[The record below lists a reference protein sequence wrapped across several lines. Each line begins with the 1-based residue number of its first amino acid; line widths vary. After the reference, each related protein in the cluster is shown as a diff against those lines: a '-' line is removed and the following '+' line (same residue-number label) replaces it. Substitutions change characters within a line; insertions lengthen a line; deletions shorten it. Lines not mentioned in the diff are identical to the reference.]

1 VAQAS
6 LGRRGYKLLTEGVVV
21 VLSILIAFGLDAWW
35 DGRQQASELRQE
47 LTNVLV
53 ETENKRSDVAAQTRL
68 LEGVVRG
75 ANVLLEI
82 MDAHPGDS
90 WVLVPDTVAYWAS
103 RLPTLNPRL
112 SALDGLIASGL
123 LASITDPD
131 LRLALVRLNGE
142 MEDAVTELERMR
154 SVFFSV
160 HSLELGREGF
170 DIAPITRLV
179 EVGGE
184 IQEGDPLPTM
194 GQVRYPN
201 RVTVRNHTR
210 ERRVV
215 VQGTLRGFRAL
226 AEELA
231 AIEAQIAAYLAT

>member
-6 LGRRGYKLLTEGVVV
+6 LGGRGYKLLTEGVVV

-35 DGRQQASELRQE
+35 DARQQASELRQE

-53 ETENKRSDVAAQTRL
+53 EAENKRSDVAAKTRL
-68 LEGVVRG
+68 LEGVVGG
-75 ANVLLEI
+75 ASVLLEV
-82 MDAHPGDS
+82 MDAHPGDP

-103 RLPTLNPRL
+103 RLPTLNPRM

-123 LASITDPD
+123 LPSIADPD
-131 LRLALVRLNGE
+131 LRSALVRLNGE

-179 EVGGE
+179 
-184 IQEGDPLPTM
+184 DLPTM

-231 AIEAQIAAYLAT
+231 AIEAQIATYLGT

>member
-1 VAQAS
+1 MAQEN
-6 LGRRGYKLLTEGVVV
+6 LRRRGRYLLAEGVVV
-21 VLSILIAFGLDAWW
+21 VLSILTAFGLDAWW
-35 DGRQQASELRQE
+35 DGRQQASELRLE
-47 LTNVLV
+47 LTNVLR
-53 ETENKRSDVAAQTRL
+53 EIEDKRNDVVAQARL

-75 ANVLLEI
+75 ATALLEV
-82 MDAHPGDS
+82 MDAHPGDPY
-90 WVLVPDTVAYWAS
+90 VLVSDTVAYWAS

-123 LASITDPD
+123 LASIEDPD
-131 LRLALVRLNGE
+131 LRSALGRLNGE
-142 MEDAVTELERMR
+142 IEDAVTEVERMR

-160 HSLELGREGF
+160 HSSELGREGF

-179 EVGGE
+179 EAGGE

-201 RVTVRNHTR
+201 RVIVRNYTR

-231 AIEAQIAAYLAT
+231 AIEAQIATYLPA